1 MRSPKP
7 FKKESISVAFMVEQI
22 RNRVGMEVI
31 EINRVDA
38 SEREV
43 VESNLHRPGLAL
55 AGYTDLF
62 TYRRVQVLGNTES
75 QFLSHLG
82 DEARLEAFSH
92 LVQFEV
98 PCIFLTESNTLPPT
112 LVHMAT
118 AAGIP
123 IYCTPVP
130 TTEFMHHLRDFLEDQ
145 FALQQTVHGSLVDV
159 YGIGLLLVGKSGIGK
174 SEVALD
180 LVERGHRLVADDVVV
195 VTKKSE
201 GVLMGSGTEMT
212 QHFMEIRGL
221 GIVDVRAMFGIR
233 AIRFQKRVEV
243 VVGME
248 VWEPD
253 KEYTRIGMVEEW
265 QDILGVPLPLVELPI
280 VPGKNVTVICEVIA
294 MNHLLRHYGYDPA
307 QVFARRL
314 AERISSKGSGL
325 PDGDSSRPRRG
336 TEWFEHDT
344 E

>member
-1 MRSPKP
+1 MRDSKP
-7 FKKESISVAFMVEQI
+7 FQKEAISVAFMVAQLRERI
-22 RNRVGMEVI
+22 GVEVT
-31 EINRVDA
+31 ELNSVDA

-62 TYRRVQVLGNTES
+62 TYKRVQVLGNTES
-75 QFLSHLG
+75 QFLAHFG
-82 DEARLEAFSH
+82 DEKREEAFGR
-92 LVQFEV
+92 LIQFDV

-112 LVHMAT
+112 LVKMAT
-118 AAGIP
+118 DAGLP
-123 IYCTPVP
+123 VYSTPVP
-130 TTEFMHHLRDFLEDQ
+130 STEFMHHLRDFLEDQ

-201 GVLMGSGTEMT
+201 GVLMGAGTEMT

-253 KEYTRIGMVEEW
+253 KEYTRLGMVDDT
-265 QDILGVPLPLVELPI
+265 QKILGVPLPLVELPI
-280 VPGKNVTVICEVIA
+280 VPGKNITVICEVIA

-307 QVFARRL
+307 QVFASRL
-314 AERISSKGSGL
+314 AERIRSKTGGQRDDTL
-325 PDGDSSRPRRG
+325 PRRS
-336 TEWFEHDT
+336 TEWFEHDI